1 MAQPSDISS
10 QSADP
15 VPADRVEDPVG
26 VWLIEEGWRVAGVA
40 ELVQGMCERFVASGL
55 PMWRLNLLVRTL
67 HPEVMGASYIW
78 QRGDPKVEYFEAG
91 HSVLASDSYLKSPSR
106 IVLEEGRALRRRFIG
121 PKAKLDYPIL
131 EELREEGGTDYIV
144 LPVEFT
150 IAGRPSAVSVAT
162 DDPNGFTT
170 AHLDRMNRLRPLFS
184 RMCESHLLKSLA
196 TTLLDTYVGHEAGE
210 RILRGE
216 IRRGVGE
223 TIQAVIC
230 SCDLRNFTPVSDALP
245 RDELIALLNSY
256 FECIGTA
263 VANHGGEILKFMG
276 DSVLAI
282 FWIREADNT
291 AAICREAVA
300 AARQAMT
307 SMEAFNQERLADKLD
322 VLGYGLALHLGDVMY
337 GNIGAPGR
345 LDFTVIGP
353 AVNLVNR
360 LERLAGELGVSVVV
374 SKEFARHLPEPLVNL
389 GEHELRGVRKRQEV
403 FTISDAAIASTMD
416 KMWLEIEEAANE

>member
-1 MAQPSDISS
+1 M
-10 QSADP
+10 
-15 VPADRVEDPVG
+15 
-26 VWLIEEGWRVAGVA
+26 WLIEEGWKVSGVA
-40 ELVQGMCERFVASGL
+40 EVVQGLCEGFIASGL

-78 QRGDPKVEYFEAG
+78 QRGEPKVTFFEAG
-91 HSVLASDSYLKSPSR
+91 HEVLETQAYLNSPSR
-106 IVLEEGRALRRRFIG
+106 VAFEKGETLRRRLTG
-121 PKAKLDYPIL
+121 PKAKLDFTIL
-131 EELREEGGTDYIV
+131 EELSEEGGTDYVV

-162 DDPNGFTT
+162 DHPDGFT
-170 AHLDRMNRLRPLFS
+170 AKHLNRMNRIRPLFA
-184 RMCESHLLKSLA
+184 RVCETHLLQELA

-216 IRRGVGE
+216 IHRGIGE

-230 SCDLRNFTPVSDALP
+230 SCDLRNFTPMSDALP
-245 RDELIALLNSY
+245 RDELIAVLNAY
-256 FECIGTA
+256 FERVGAA
-263 VANHGGEILKFMG
+263 VADNGGEILKFMG

-282 FWIREADNT
+282 FKVREAANT
-291 AAICREAVA
+291 DEVCHSAVA
-300 AARQAMT
+300 AARQAMAA
-307 SMEAFNQERLADKLD
+307 MEALNQERLAADLD
-322 VLGYGLALHLGDVMY
+322 ILGFGLALHLGDVMY

-360 LERLAGELGVSVVV
+360 LERLAGDLGVSVVI
-374 SKEFARHLPEPLVNL
+374 SRAFAQHLPEPLVNL
-389 GEHELRGVRKRQEV
+389 GEHQLRGVREPQEV

-416 KMWLEIEEAANE
+416 KMWLEIEEAASDS

>member
-1 MAQPSDISS
+1 MNSPT
-10 QSADP
+10 
-15 VPADRVEDPVG
+15 
-26 VWLIEEGWRVAGVA
+26 RVA
-40 ELVQGMCERFVASGL
+40 F
-55 PMWRLNLLVRTL
+55 
-67 HPEVMGASYIW
+67 EVG
-78 QRGDPKVEYFEAG
+78 KT
-91 HSVLASDSYLKSPSR
+91 
-106 IVLEEGRALRRRFIG
+106 LRRRLTG
-121 PKAKLDYPIL
+121 PKAKLDYKIL
-131 EELREEGGTDYIV
+131 EELSAEGGTDYV
-144 LPVEFT
+144 LLPVEFA
-150 IAGRPSAVSVAT
+150 IAGRRSGVSVAT
-162 DDPNGFTT
+162 DHPDGFSA

-184 RMCESHLLKSLA
+184 LVCESHLLKSLA

-216 IRRGVGE
+216 IHRGVGE

-230 SCDLRNFTPVSDALP
+230 SCDLRNFTPMSDALP
-245 RDELIALLNSY
+245 RDALIALLNSY

-282 FWIREADNT
+282 FRVREADT
-291 AAICREAVA
+291 ADAVCRSAIA
-300 AARQAMT
+300 AARQAMAA
-307 SMEAFNQERLADKLD
+307 MEAFNQKRLAENLE

-374 SKEFARHLPEPLVNL
+374 SKAFARHLPEPLVNL
-389 GEHELRGVRKRQEV
+389 GEHQLRGVREPQEV

-416 KMWLEIEEAANE
+416 KMWIEIEEAAKA